1 MHLHVSLEC
10 ALTCITSTDGCSF
23 TDYECL
29 CSNPNFI
36 NQATICIHANCLGSD
51 LTNAEASLQ
60 DNCKDVGVTLTTSA
74 TAPQSSHSQ
83 NVTSTLSSLG
93 PGPIIIPDS
102 KTTSSITTP
111 PSSSSTIYPL
121 GGIPSGAPTTSEP
134 GAPTGNAAARKSA
147 VPVLVGVLSSVGVLT
162 FVTAAGICLLL
173 RRRTRKV
180 PIANQSVVVPHM
192 MPYMLPYSRSG
203 SSLERQLR
211 EDNLDP
217 FKSEEDM
224 DMRRESIPPVVKS
237 NIGSRYE
244 GLGEEAVEWMRQM
257 SEIREEM
264 ARLRQLL
271 ISSNRSDFNIPIPD
285 QTTQLAQLSEMREEM
300 QRLRHLVSL
309 QPADR
314 WNDFDGASRTTSL
327 PAYES

>member
-121 GGIPSGAPTTSEP
+121 GGIPSGATTTSEP
-134 GAPTGNAAARKSA
+134 GVPSGNSAARKSP

-162 FVTAAGICLLL
+162 FVTATGICLLR
-173 RRRTRKV
+173 RRRTRKE
-180 PIANQSVVVPHM
+180 PIANQSFVVPHM
-192 MPYMLPYSRSG
+192 MPYMLPYSSSRSG
-203 SSLERQLR
+203 RSLERQLR

-224 DMRRESIPPVVKS
+224 NMRRESIPPVVKS

-257 SEIREEM
+257 SEIREEVS
-264 ARLRQLL
+264 RLRQLL
-271 ISSNRSDFNIPIPD
+271 ISSNQSDSNIPIPD
-285 QTTQLAQLSEMREEM
+285 QTAQLSEMREEM

-309 QPADR
+309 QPAER
-314 WNDFDGASRTTSL
+314 RNVFDGVSRTTSL
-327 PAYES
+327 PAYED